1 MGNAM
6 KIEGVEGLEIKERIG
21 EGSFGVVYKAKWHG
35 DFVAVKQLKAD
46 VAWGYPNAL
55 EDFQREC
62 EFLRV
67 LKHPNI
73 VEMYDAIFPEQ
84 SLPLLIT
91 ELMWCD
97 LRTYYKNSKTKPKVP
112 LDETIKIMLDVGEGL
127 KFLHVRDDP
136 IVHRDIKSHNVLLD
150 SKLRAKIADLG
161 QAKKFPG
168 LGASRCVAA
177 TPVPG
182 TTVYMAPETFPD
194 GRSPQGYR
202 SVDYGAEIDIFSFGV
217 VLLELIVGHLPAPKP
232 LWTPYAKDGD
242 LVLEHARR
250 QKELKEMG
258 TLHPLRETVLQCLE
272 NVPRRRPTIIQVI
285 TDLRRNDGSQ
295 KRIQLK
301 IAFLG
306 SSGVG
311 KSLLIK
317 RYVDTD
323 FPFESVKS
331 TIGVDTQTVPLEI
344 GNQLVI
350 LRIVDPAGQERFHSI
365 APALFR
371 GSHGAFLVYDVSEP
385 RSFAALPK
393 YMEFIETYCGENV
406 KTMLI
411 GNKIDLPRRV
421 EFESAQSYADINEM
435 EHLEVSA
442 KTLDNVDEMFV
453 RLAKNILDS
462 LNESDVHILEKTL
475 QRQQSGFQLRD
486 QSENQENIS
495 GGCNC

>member
-1 MGNAM
+1 
-6 KIEGVEGLEIKERIG
+6 
-21 EGSFGVVYKAKWHG
+21 
-35 DFVAVKQLKAD
+35 
-46 VAWGYPNAL
+46 
-55 EDFQREC
+55 
-62 EFLRV
+62 
-67 LKHPNI
+67 
-73 VEMYDAIFPEQ
+73 
-84 SLPLLIT
+84 
-91 ELMWCD
+91 
-97 LRTYYKNSKTKPKVP
+97 
-112 LDETIKIMLDVGEGL
+112 
-127 KFLHVRDDP
+127 
-136 IVHRDIKSHNVLLD
+136 
-150 SKLRAKIADLG
+150 
-161 QAKKFPG
+161 
-168 LGASRCVAA
+168 
-177 TPVPG
+177 
-182 TTVYMAPETFPD
+182 
-194 GRSPQGYR
+194 
-202 SVDYGAEIDIFSFGV
+202 
-217 VLLELIVGHLPAPKP
+217 
-232 LWTPYAKDGD
+232 
-242 LVLEHARR
+242 
-250 QKELKEMG
+250 MG

-285 TDLRRNDGSQ
+285 TDLRRNDGNQ

-385 RSFAALPK
+385 QSFNALPK

-442 KTLDNVDEMFV
+442 KTLDNVDEMFA

-475 QRQQSGFQLRD
+475 QRQQSGFQLMD